1 MGRRVAR
8 QRLYELNKVGEEL
21 QESAGAG
28 ISDSIGKSSRL
39 RQGTLISSEITLDLA
54 NSTAAANSFA
64 SAAGPPGSKT
74 AVAIIGVSSSTGT
87 HSNAQVIQID
97 KTSGTKTEN
106 GVVTSGELVCVE
118 APTTGEDVIGLWYGT
133 NASGSGNDM
142 EAGGVELIAPVAQV
156 IGSETLFQV
165 DTDIDNKYL
174 YLVSSGSTAGTYASG
189 KFILRLYG
197 FNVFD
202 DV

>member
-1 MGRRVAR
+1 
-8 QRLYELNKVGEEL
+8 
-21 QESAGAG
+21 
-28 ISDSIGKSSRL
+28 
-39 RQGTLISSEITLDLA
+39 
-54 NSTAAANSFA
+54 
-64 SAAGPPGSKT
+64 
-74 AVAIIGVSSSTGT
+74 
-87 HSNAQVIQID
+87 
-97 KTSGTKTEN
+97 
-106 GVVTSGELVCVE
+106 
-118 APTTGEDVIGLWYGT
+118 
-133 NASGSGNDM
+133 M

-156 IGSETLFQV
+156 IGSETLFEV